1 VIWHVIGWYLFIA
14 LLFGV
19 FIWSMD
25 TRKRTKEKRPKTDTA
40 FERRLQAV
48 MMGLSWPV
56 FLSAFVVDRWRTR
69 SDS

>member
-48 MMGLSWPV
+48 MMAVS
-56 FLSAFVVDRWRTR
+56 TR
-69 SDS
+69 RHETQCVRRGRRSS